1 LRNVVE
7 GDPSPDGKGTLSIVR
22 GIEVGHIFKL
32 GQKYA
37 EALKATVL
45 DENGKSSVLTMGCY
59 GIGVSRVV
67 ASAIEQNHDDKGLC
81 LPEALAPFQLAIVP
95 MNMHKSQRL
104 REYVDGLYERLT
116 SLGYEILL
124 DDRNARPGVMFSDME
139 LLGIPHRLVIGERGL
154 DAGEIEY
161 KGRKDE
167 DVTMVAFD
175 KLEDF
180 LSGKLAK
187 AC

>member
-1 LRNVVE
+1 
-7 GDPSPDGKGTLSIVR
+7 
-22 GIEVGHIFKL
+22 
-32 GQKYA
+32 
-37 EALKATVL
+37 
-45 DENGKSSVLTMGCY
+45 MGCY

-67 ASAIEQNHDDKGLC
+67 AAAIEQNHDDRGLC

-104 REYVDGLYERLT
+104 REYVDGLHERLT
-116 SLGYEILL
+116 ELGYEVIL

-139 LLGIPHRLVIGERGL
+139 LIGIPHRLVIGERGL

-167 DVTMVAFD
+167 EVTMIAIDQLEAF
-175 KLEDF
+175 LAER
-180 LSGKLAK
+180 LGK
-187 AC
+187 